1 MSFYVLSIANILLHL
16 GVILIVWLT
25 YRAVKLLERIADL
38 LDHDDLEV
46 CERAQEGSTEEIT
59 VNVLDRGSQDPA
71 TRYRCEV
78 RSESGKRIVGTPCE
92 TVEKAIAA
100 VLWDDL
106 DREG

>member
-1 MSFYVLSIANILLHL
+1 METSKILEKLKTLGAIYEAHYATSFICFRR
-16 GVILIVWLT
+16 
-25 YRAVKLLERIADL
+25 RA
-38 LDHDDLEV
+38 
-46 CERAQEGSTEEIT
+46 EGSTEEIT